1 MPEVIAE
8 IVARGRANLTPQMI
22 ADLALK
28 ADQDRRAMERAGNTA
43 RAQELLEERDAL
55 LALMEDK

>member
-1 MPEVIAE
+1 MPEAIAK
-8 IVARGRANLTPQMI
+8 IVALGMVKMTPQMI

-28 ADQDRRAMERAGNTA
+28 ADQDRRAMERAGNSV

-55 LALMEDK
+55 LELMEAK